1 MRVKP
6 LILVPLIVVAL
17 AACSAQTPAT
27 PTTTDAAAEKP
38 LFASDEEALA
48 AAQSAYAHYLEVSD
62 QIARD
67 GGANPERLQGLVSTE
82 QLQIESQ
89 NSKEY
94 VSSGFHG
101 EGQTNFDTFHI
112 ADPDQ
117 RHFSAYL
124 CVDVTNFKL
133 LNAEGAEVTPK
144 TRVNRWPLLVNFS
157 FDSNGK
163 ALISGSETW
172 TGTNFC

>member
-6 LILVPLIVVAL
+6 LILVPVIAVAL
-17 AACSAQTPAT
+17 AACSAQAPVT
-27 PTTTDAAAEKP
+27 PTTEAAVEQP
-38 LFASDEEALA
+38 LFSTDEEALA
-48 AAQSAYAHYLEVSD
+48 AAQAAYAHYLEVSD

-67 GGANPERLQGLVSTE
+67 GGANHEKLKGLVSVE
-82 QLQIESQ
+82 QLQVESQ

-101 EGQTNFDTFHI
+101 EGHTNFDTFHI
-112 ADPDQ
+112 ADADQ

-133 LNAEGAEVTPK
+133 VNAEGTEVTPI

-157 FDSNGK
+157 FDSSGK